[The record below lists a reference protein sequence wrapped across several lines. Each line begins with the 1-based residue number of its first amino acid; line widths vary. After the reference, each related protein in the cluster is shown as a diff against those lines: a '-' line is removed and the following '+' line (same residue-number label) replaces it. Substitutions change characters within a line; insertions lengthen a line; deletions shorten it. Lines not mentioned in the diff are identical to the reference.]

1 MLNNTLTETGGDWR
15 ERVAEL
21 QKLVAQAQTELIDA
35 ETEIADRLAAINAF
49 EFKLRA
55 ATAHLVARLDKLEAE
70 IRGYRQKLRSLAD
83 DWRDAPHKSG
93 GWSVDDV
100 EDVAGG
106 AGPQA
111 SGRFRY
117 RAAAPESAP
126 QELDE
131 DTGAELK
138 QLYRQLARRFH
149 PDLALDGADRDYRT
163 QLMMAINAAYAAH
176 DLEKLRQLALEPDS
190 AGGIDLSSASQLLA
204 EALWRELERC
214 RRRLAEL
221 KEEMDRLEKHKS
233 ARLMRQAEQAERQG
247 RDWQAEMQ
255 AQLRE
260 QITRKMV
267 ERDVLQQEV
276 EFNEGMASELD
287 GDAFAD
293 AVWDFSLEYAY
304 DEDPETAV
312 EEWTFRRRDKF
323 SFDEDNLD
331 DSE

>member
-1 MLNNTLTETGGDWR
+1 MDWSS
-15 ERVAEL
+15 
-21 QKLVAQAQTELIDA
+21 
-35 ETEIADRLAAINAF
+35 
-49 EFKLRA
+49 
-55 ATAHLVARLDKLEAE
+55 
-70 IRGYRQKLRSLAD
+70 GSRQ
-83 DWRDAPHKSG
+83 
-93 GWSVDDV
+93 
-100 EDVAGG
+100 
-106 AGPQA
+106 
-111 SGRFRY
+111 
-117 RAAAPESAP
+117 
-126 QELDE
+126 
-131 DTGAELK
+131 
-138 QLYRQLARRFH
+138 
-149 PDLALDGADRDYRT
+149 
-163 QLMMAINAAYAAH
+163 
-176 DLEKLRQLALEPDS
+176 
-190 AGGIDLSSASQLLA
+190 LA

-221 KEEMDRLEKHKS
+221 NEEMARLEKHKS

-260 QITRKMV
+260 QIARKMV

-312 EEWTFRRRDKF
+312 EEWTFRRRDRF

-331 DSE
+331 DGE